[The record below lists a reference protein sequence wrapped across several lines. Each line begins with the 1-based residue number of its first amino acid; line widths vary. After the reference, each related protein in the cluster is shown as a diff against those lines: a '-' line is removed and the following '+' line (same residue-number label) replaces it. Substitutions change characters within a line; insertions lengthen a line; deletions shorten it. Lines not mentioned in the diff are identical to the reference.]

1 MAVRTALKYA
11 EDELGVHKI
20 YQETMELQQIMESH
34 YQTRSGLESESRKLA
49 TDLER
54 RKMAIITERLSMLP
68 EESIAAHERGVKV
81 AVANDAEYQQL
92 VDRSNEVMAHRDAM
106 SAIISAAENNH
117 KAHVAR
123 MKLLGGFFEF
133 CAAIKQDETIDVMQR
148 FENPF

>member
-1 MAVRTALKYA
+1 MAVGKALRYA
-11 EDELGVHKI
+11 EEELGVHKI
-20 YQETMELQQIMESH
+20 YQETMELQLLLENH

-49 TDLER
+49 TELER
-54 RKMAIITERLSMLP
+54 RKMAIITERLAMLP
-68 EESIAAHERGVKV
+68 EESIAAHERGVRV
-81 AVANDAEYQQL
+81 AVSNDEEYQSL

-133 CAAIKQDETIDVMQR
+133 CAAIKQDETIEVMQK